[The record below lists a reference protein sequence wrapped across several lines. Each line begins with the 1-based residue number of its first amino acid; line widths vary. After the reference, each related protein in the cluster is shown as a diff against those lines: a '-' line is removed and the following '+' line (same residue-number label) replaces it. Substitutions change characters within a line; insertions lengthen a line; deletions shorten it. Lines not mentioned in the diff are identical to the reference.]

1 MNHNPL
7 VSVITIF
14 RNEERFLRDA
24 IESVLAQSY
33 THWELLLVDDASTDK
48 GTEIAKGYQKQLPE
62 KVHYLTHPN
71 FENRGMSASRN
82 LAIGTAQGDLISF
95 IDGDD
100 YWFPEK
106 LKNQVSNL
114 QEHPEVA
121 MVCSPA
127 QLWYSWSNKLEDQ
140 QKDCVQEYP
149 IETDEVVE
157 APRMFQLFLAN
168 EFFSICDVLVRKE
181 IVDAVGG
188 YDDAFRDMYED
199 QVFHTKIC
207 LRYPIFISMEAWYRY
222 RRHPG
227 SCTHQSLRSED
238 HAIKR
243 TRFLEWLQGYL
254 KETGSDTPELKA
266 NLSDALW
273 GYRHPVLAKLI
284 SQPNKKG
291 LKDLVNRVSQILLPT
306 KAHTWFYNQCRFKH
320 WPPIGW
326 VKFGSFRRN
335 DPINRSPWN
344 RGTPIDAYYVER
356 FLHENKS
363 HIRGDILENS
373 QSTYTWKHGDD
384 RVTKS
389 DVLEI
394 LPGNPAATIV
404 GDLSNPDLIP
414 ANSFD
419 CVILNQTLHT
429 TSDHDAAVK
438 SIYRI
443 LKPGGTAL
451 ISLAGISPELSSDDG
466 SSNKLRSYTSNSS
479 IELFKSQFPETNIAL
494 QVFGNVLAATS
505 YLHGISAEEVKTSEL
520 DHCDSQYPIILALTV
535 TKPTT

>member
-1 MNHNPL
+1 MSTEPI
-7 VSVITIF
+7 VSVIIIF

-33 THWELLLVDDASTDK
+33 TNWELLLVDDASTDK

-82 LAIGTAQGDLISF
+82 LAIGSAKGELISF

-106 LKNQVSNL
+106 LKYQVTNL

-127 QLWYSWSNKLEDQ
+127 QLWYSWTGKLEDQ
-140 QKDCVQEYP
+140 QKDIVQEYP
-149 IETDEVVE
+149 IGTNKVVN
-157 APRMFQLFLAN
+157 APEMFQLFLSN

-207 LRYPIFISMEAWYRY
+207 LRHPIFISEEAWYRY

-238 HAIKR
+238 HGIKR
-243 TRFLEWLQGYL
+243 SRFLEWLEGYL
-254 KETGSDTPELKA
+254 KETGFDTPELKR
-266 NLSDALW
+266 NLKDALW
-273 GYRHPVLAKLI
+273 GYRHPMLSKLI

-291 LKDLVNRVSQILLPT
+291 LKDLVNRVAQTLLPT
-306 KAHTWFYNQCRFKH
+306 KAYTWFYNQCRFKH
-320 WPPIGW
+320 WPPVGW
-326 VKFGSFRRN
+326 IRFGSLRRN
-335 DPINRSPWN
+335 VPINQATLS
-344 RGTPIDAYYVER
+344 RGTSIDAYYMDR
-356 FLHENKS
+356 FLQANKS
-363 HIRGDILENS
+363 HIRGDVLENS
-373 QSTYTWKHGDD
+373 AAANTWKYGGDQVSNSEVIE
-384 RVTKS
+384 RV
-389 DVLEI
+389 
-394 LPGNPAATIV
+394 PGNPAATIV
-404 GDLSNPDLIP
+404 GDLSSPDLIQ
-414 ANSFD
+414 ANLFD
-419 CVILNQTLHT
+419 CVILDPTWMADVDPQG
-429 TSDHDAAVK
+429 AAK
-438 SIYRI
+438 SIHQL

-451 ISLAGISPELSSDDG
+451 LSFRGISPNHSGGDRTGTLS
-466 SSNKLRSYTSNSS
+466 NPYTADACV
-479 IELFKSQFPETNIAL
+479 EHFEKQFANADVSV
-494 QVFGNVLAATS
+494 QRFGNVLTAS
-505 YLHGISAEEVKTSEL
+505 SLLHGISAEELKTEEL
-520 DHCDSQYPIILALTV
+520 DHHDSQFPVLVALTA
-535 TKPTT
+535 TKPNH